1 MKLARVTKKGN
12 RSFYIEFLMMTL
24 VPLIVCG
31 IVMIMVC
38 SNSVRNG
45 MTVEA
50 EEDLKNVALAVR
62 MAFDEAYPGEFKAVA
77 ENGGIML
84 YKGETLISDKYD
96 LIDGIEQKSR
106 LEISIFSMDTRML
119 TTLKDKSGTR
129 LTDISMETR
138 VASDRIVQDVYH
150 DHKSMFYDN
159 VSIDGVEY
167 YAYYEPVM
175 SDDGSTCLGMIGV
188 AKPATELKSRINS
201 SVNRNI
207 IVMLLAILVTSF
219 FILRFANSLVTVV
232 KHMLDFMKNLADNKL
247 DSKLNPSVVQR
258 EDELGEMG
266 RNLNSLQIAL
276 RRLIERDV
284 LTGLFNRRSAEKKI
298 DAIEDSGVRY
308 CVAIGDIDHFKK
320 FNDTFGHECGDV
332 VLREVAHLLNDGMNK
347 REGFVARWGGEEFL
361 LVFVNAD
368 INEAYDGLM
377 LIRQALHDKDVK
389 YNGQI
394 HKVTMTFGAAEK
406 TEGVA
411 INHLIR
417 AADDKLYDG
426 KQGGRDRVII

>member
-12 RSFYIEFLMMTL
+12 RSFYIEFLAMTL
-24 VPLIVCG
+24 LPLIVCG
-31 IVMIMVC
+31 IVMMMVC
-38 SNSVRNG
+38 SKSVEES

-50 EEDLKNVALAVR
+50 EDNLRNVALSVLA
-62 MAFDEAYPGEFKAVA
+62 AYDHAHPGDYEAKLEGDVI
-77 ENGGIML
+77 NL
-84 YKGETLISDKYD
+84 YKGDALISYD
-96 LIDGIEQKSR
+96 YDMLDGIEQGSK
-106 LEISIFSMDTRML
+106 LEISLFYYDTRLM
-119 TTLKDKSGTR
+119 TTLKDELGNR
-129 LTDISMETR
+129 LIKT
-138 VASDRIVQDVYH
+138 VASEKIVDEVF
-150 DHKSMFYDN
+150 KNKTPRFYDN
-159 VSIDGVEY
+159 VEIGGTEY

-175 SDDGSTCLGMIGV
+175 SKLTGECIGMIGV
-188 AKPATELKSRINS
+188 AKPADELKQSINR
-201 SVNRNI
+201 SVNKN
-207 IVMLLAILVTSF
+207 ILVMFIGIVITSV
-219 FILRFANSLVTVV
+219 FIMMFANNLVSVV
-232 KHMLDFMKNLADNKL
+232 KFMLDFMKKLSDNKL
-247 DSKLNPSVVQR
+247 DAKLDARVAQR

-266 RNLNSLQIAL
+266 RNLNNLQISL

-361 LVFVNAD
+361 LVFVNANID
-368 INEAYDGLM
+368 ETYDALM
-377 LIRQALHDKDVK
+377 IIRQALHDKDVE

-406 TEGVA
+406 TDGVP

-417 AADDKLYDG
+417 AADDKLYEG
-426 KQGGRDRVII
+426 KEGGRDRVII